1 MPTPDAPGEKQHDCA
16 CQRPGQIKLFCQE
29 VFACISTL
37 PGYWAAGFACGAI
50 GRVSGF
56 DTVEIALL
64 SIFLYAGS
72 AHFLF
77 YSLTA
82 AGTGIGQIAIAFI
95 NIRYL
100 LIGTCMAQ
108 FFIRSSLT
116 EKLISGLLTTDE
128 TFGCLALC
136 QPSGRG
142 SALFLTA
149 RA

>member
-1 MPTPDAPGEKQHDCA
+1 MIVHA
-16 CQRPGQIKLFCQE
+16 RPGQIKLFCQE

-95 NIRYL
+95 NIRL
-100 LIGTCMAQ
+100 SSDRHLHGAI
-108 FFIRSSLT
+108 FHPVFIDREVDQRSA
-116 EKLISGLLTTDE
+116 DY
-128 TFGCLALC
+128 
-136 QPSGRG
+136 
-142 SALFLTA
+142 
-149 RA
+149 